1 MLGGWFYCGIQ
12 TGSLLGNFI
21 TLIMPFHFILFIH
34 FCIIFQLLRMR
45 ATAVSLLGN
54 SGTTAELSWKIS
66 AWLLKYSWSSC
77 LLSHELARGHISQQ
91 DACHMKGQSGC
102 HFSHAHEYLSTC
114 AVLCQFQRMEILI
127 YVFVLLCF
135 FCCSFGT
142 SFLFLRYLLEFSTS
156 PATYIWNLGPYK
168 KRAFSS

>member
-66 AWLLKYSWSSC
+66 AWLLKYPWSSC

-91 DACHMKGQSGC
+91 DACHRKGQSGC
-102 HFSHAHEYLSTC
+102 HFSHAHKYLPTC
-114 AVLCQFQRMEILI
+114 AVPIPENGNSYICLCSPL
-127 YVFVLLCF
+127 
-135 FCCSFGT
+135 
-142 SFLFLRYLLEFSTS
+142 LFLLFIWYLFLVLTAPTRVQHFTCYLHLELRT
-156 PATYIWNLGPYK
+156 L
-168 KRAFSS
+168 